1 MIAAAVL
8 VGIILIGLI
17 YLVIHISHNKSEHFD
32 IGMLLFIIIMMI
44 ILCYFIGIIKDHF
57 DYRGLSQ
64 CEWLLMQQIKTF
76 INYG

>member
-32 IGMLLFIIIMMI
+32 IGTLLFIIIMMI
-44 ILCYFIGIIKDHF
+44 ILCYFIGIIKNHF
-57 DYRGLSQ
+57 DYIVLSQ
-64 CEWLLMQQIKTF
+64 LDW
-76 INYG
+76 